1 MNKIIHKTTGMC
13 AGLLLAIACGTPA
26 AADDT
31 ELLLINPDAAQQEP
45 NVLFI
50 IDSSGSMTSLV
61 DTTEVYDDTETYA
74 GDCDANFLYWTEY
87 ENVIP
92 SCEPSNTQRIRE
104 DAYRCAA
111 GDRQLDGIGSYRTTM
126 AQFRD
131 GESGIFSSLLG
142 LTDSVRWQELEPGNE
157 TDFVE
162 CGKDAGIDGDGS
174 LVYAQRGGGVAPYT
188 DQFEDRVQWNSWPT
202 SQSVTVYRGNYLN
215 YLESAPVVT
224 DKTRIEVVQ
233 DTTTAILNSIEGI
246 NVGIMR
252 FNDNEGGAVIL
263 DVQDLDANRDAI
275 VDTIAKIKADGSTP
289 VSETLYESALFWHG
303 LPAYYGQEID
313 EYPTDPAALIQTDP
327 EIYERPTSVSCAK
340 NFNVVL
346 TDGLPN
352 RDRETQ
358 DRVDLLPNW
367 GTTLGSPGCTERQP
381 LDADDD
387 PEFGRCLDDVAAYL
401 FDGDI
406 DPTLPG
412 DQTVTTHT
420 IGFATDLP
428 ILEETAARGGGDYFL
443 ASDARSL
450 TLALLEVINDV
461 QDRSVS
467 FAAPAVAVNT
477 FNRTQNLNDLYLTQF
492 AASNKVHWPGN
503 LKKYRI
509 ADGQIVDRND
519 VPAVDPN
526 TGLFYDSAA
535 SYWTSTVDG
544 NDVKLGGA
552 AENLPDPSVRNVYTN
567 ITVNNDLTAAV
578 NAVSPS
584 NESTFTPADFA
595 LTGAAGEP
603 TIEQV
608 IRWARGEDVADEDQD
623 PATLV
628 RKSMGDPLHSQP
640 AAIVYGGTESS
651 PDVVVYTATNDGYVH
666 AVDASNGEELWSF
679 IPREHLQN
687 LPRLFF
693 NSEAPYK
700 FYGVD
705 GDIVPVVKD
714 KDNDGTIEPG
724 DGDFVYIIFGMRRG
738 GNFYYALDVTDKNAP
753 KIKWRLST
761 PDFGQSWSRPTVAR
775 VDMNDTG
782 LNSDKAVVI
791 FGGGYD
797 TAHDTI
803 AHPSTP
809 DAKGAGVYFVDLQSG
824 NVLWRAG
831 RDANANL
838 QLPGLTRSIAT
849 QIRVIDLTGD
859 GFADRMYASDMGGQ
873 VLRFDVFNGKSPNG
887 TGTDALVTGGV
898 VAQLGAEGAVS
909 PAVEDTRRF
918 YAAPDVSIFNDNIQN
933 RRFIAISLGSGYRA
947 HPLDD
952 SNADHFYS
960 IRDKNV
966 FNALTQAEYDA
977 LPAITESDLVD
988 VSGQVGTVV
997 GQNSAGWK
1005 FELPADQKVFSNSV
1019 TFNNEVFFV
1028 AFSADTAGAAV
1039 CSAGLGRN
1047 FLYRVS
1053 VKNGDPIADLDSI
1066 VAGEEDNERVK
1077 ELAQGGIA
1085 PSPAFLFPS
1094 PDPSC
1099 TGEDCSPPPIGCIG
1113 VECFDPGFENFPVRT
1128 LWTQDGVE

>member
-1 MNKIIHKTTGMC
+1 MMNKAIHKTTWTC
-13 AGLLLAIACGTPA
+13 AGLLLAFVCGTPA
-26 AADDT
+26 VADDT
-31 ELLLINPDAAQQEP
+31 ELLLINPDAAQQKP
-45 NVLFI
+45 NVLLI
-50 IDSSGSMTSLV
+50 IDSSGSMGTLEK
-61 DTTEVYDDTETYA
+61 TTEVYDYTETYA
-74 GDCDANFLYWTEY
+74 GGATPCDPNYLYWTEY
-87 ENVIP
+87 KNVVP
-92 SCEPSNTQRIRE
+92 SCDPSNNQRILKSSYVCE
-104 DAYRCAA
+104 F
-111 GDRQLDGIGSYRTTM
+111 GDKQLRGIGSYRTTM

-131 GESGIFSSLLG
+131 GESGIFSVLLG

-157 TDFVE
+157 TDLVE
-162 CGKDAGIDGDGS
+162 CSKDDGKHGDGVDGAR
-174 LVYAQRGGGVAPYT
+174 LHAQRGGDVAPFT
-188 DQFEDRVQWNSWPT
+188 NKKQDRVQWNSWPT
-202 SQSVTVYRGNYLN
+202 SQSVTVYDGNYLN
-215 YLESAPVVT
+215 YLVSATIV
-224 DKTRIEVVQ
+224 DKSRIGIVQ
-233 DTTTAILNSIEGI
+233 DTAKSILNSIEGI
-246 NVGIMR
+246 NVGVMR
-252 FNDNEGGAVIL
+252 FNNNQGGPVIL
-263 DVQDLDANRDAI
+263 DIQDLDANRANI
-275 VDTIAKIKADGSTP
+275 LATINGIPSTGSTP
-289 VSETLYESALFWHG
+289 VSETVYESALFWRG
-303 LPAYYGQEID
+303 LPAYYGENIN
-313 EYPTDPAALIQTDP
+313 ENPTDPAALIQDDP
-327 EIYERPTSVSCAK
+327 EIYDRPTSVSCAK

-346 TDGLPN
+346 TDGAPTN
-352 RDRETQ
+352 DVETQ
-358 DRVDLLPNW
+358 LLVDGLPNW
-367 GTTLGSPGCTERQP
+367 GTTLGYAGCTG
-381 LDADDD
+381 A
-387 PEFGRCLDDVAAYL
+387 GNGACMDDVAAYL
-401 FDGDI
+401 FNDDV
-406 DPTLPG
+406 DPIIPG
-412 DQTVTTHT
+412 VQTVTTHT
-420 IGFATDLP
+420 IGFTVDLP
-428 ILEETAARGGGDYFL
+428 ILKETAARGGGSYFL
-443 ASDARSL
+443 ADDVRSL
-450 TLALLEVINDV
+450 TLALLEIVNDI
-461 QDRSVS
+461 QDRTLS

-492 AASNKVHWPGN
+492 AASEKVHWPGN

-509 ADGQIVDRND
+509 SDGQIVDRND

-535 SYWTSTVDG
+535 SYWTAGVDG

-552 AENLPDPSVRNVYTN
+552 AQNLPDPSVRNVYTN
-567 ITVNNDLTAAV
+567 ITVNSDLTAAA

-584 NESTFTPADFA
+584 NAAAFTLADFA

-623 PATLV
+623 PTTLV

-640 AAIVYGGTESS
+640 AAIVYGGTVAS

-666 AVDASNGEELWSF
+666 AINGSTGEELWSF

-714 KDNDGTIEPG
+714 VDDDGVVEPG

-738 GNFYYALDVTDKNAP
+738 GNAYYALDVTDKNAP
-753 KIKWRLST
+753 KIKWRIST
-761 PDFGQSWSRPTVAR
+761 PDFGQTWSRPTVAR
-775 VDMNDTG
+775 VNMNEPG

-797 TAHDTI
+797 TAHDTMT
-803 AHPSTP
+803 HPSTA
-809 DAKGAGVYFVDLQSG
+809 DTKGAGLYFVDLQSG

-831 RDANANL
+831 RDASANL
-838 QLPGLTRSIAT
+838 QLPDLTRSIAT

-859 GFADRMYASDMGGQ
+859 GYADRMYASDMGGQ
-873 VLRFDVFNGKSPNG
+873 ILRFDIFQGKSPNG

-898 VAQLGAEGAVS
+898 IAQLGAEGLPS

-933 RRFIAISLGSGYRA
+933 RRFIAVSLGSGYRA

-952 SNADHFYS
+952 ANTDRFYS
-960 IRDKNV
+960 IRDKSV

-977 LPAITESDLVD
+977 FTPYTESDLVEI
-988 VSGQVGTVV
+988 SGQVGTAI
-997 GQNSAGWK
+997 GANKAGWM
-1005 FELPADQKVFSNSV
+1005 FTLPPDQKVFSNSV

-1053 VKNGDPIADLDSI
+1053 VINGDPIADLDAI
-1066 VAGEEDNERVK
+1066 VPGEEDNERVE

-1094 PDPSC
+1094 PEPGC
-1099 TGEDCSPPPIGCIG
+1099 TGEECSPPPIGCIG